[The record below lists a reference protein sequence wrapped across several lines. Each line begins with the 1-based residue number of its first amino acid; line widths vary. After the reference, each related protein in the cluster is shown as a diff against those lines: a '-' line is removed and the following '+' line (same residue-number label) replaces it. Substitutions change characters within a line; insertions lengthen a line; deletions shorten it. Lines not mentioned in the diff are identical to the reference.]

1 MYNINIFLFYSIF
14 GNIFERILMYF
25 RHTEYVSGFMG
36 TIFTPIYGIAVLVIL
51 FIHKKVKIN
60 NKFFKILLEFLI
72 YVVALTI
79 LEFMG
84 GILIEKVFNKVYWN
98 YSNFKYNF
106 GKYICL
112 EVSMLWGVLSL
123 GIIYFIHPLF
133 KKIEPRIPKFVTI
146 GLSIFFIINLVV
158 FLVGKIA

>member
-14 GNIFERILMYF
+14 GNMFERILMYF
-25 RHTEYVSGFMG
+25 KHTDYVSGFMG

-51 FIHKKVKIN
+51 CIHNRIKID
-60 NKFFKILLEFLI
+60 NKFFKILVEFLI
-72 YVVALTI
+72 YVVVLSM
-79 LEFMG
+79 LEFIG
-84 GILIEKVFNKVYWN
+84 GVLIEKVFNKVYWN
-98 YSNFKYNF
+98 YSKYKYNL

-123 GIIYFIHPLF
+123 WIVYLIHPLF
-133 KKIEPRIPKFVTI
+133 KKIERFIPRFVTV

-158 FLVGKIA
+158 FLIGKMA